1 MTDYGMK
8 ISKDGDDVTTA
19 ADKDLVMTSKFNQ
32 FKIFAQGSF
41 TVTVAKNTAYGYTD
55 LIHNLGYVPGFLI
68 YLENVADSGKRY
80 IVNSRGTNSLSAS
93 ADTSKIR
100 ALVTYPFAGTFATD
114 KTHDGYYF
122 IFVDEL

>member
-19 ADKDLVMTSKFNQ
+19 ADKDLIMTSKFNQ

-68 YLENVADSGKRY
+68 YLERVADSGKRY
-80 IVNSRGTNSLSAS
+80 IVNSRELYAE

-100 ALVTYPFAGTFATD
+100 AMVFYSIAGTFETD